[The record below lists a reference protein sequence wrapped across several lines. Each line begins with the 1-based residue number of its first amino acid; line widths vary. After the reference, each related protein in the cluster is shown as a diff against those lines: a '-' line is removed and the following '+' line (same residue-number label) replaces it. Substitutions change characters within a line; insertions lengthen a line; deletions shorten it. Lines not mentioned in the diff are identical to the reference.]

1 MDRLA
6 LGLSLSPKPPRA
18 DRDIGA
24 FIQRIK
30 KLGGAFDWRRQVG
43 IAEDEDLA
51 LSIEYCVA
59 DTVTLAAVPGILTKR
74 TIGSLAAKA
83 RMISAAVLSREPS
96 LQPRLLRSRLE
107 PECSSELS
115 LGSGEAGAFV
125 VGWDDEAVFRQRGQ
139 SLAVTVSDS
148 TAGTEKLPDQD
159 FAIVFASA
167 RCTRGARRSGT
178 WGRLAHRRQV
188 CYAVRSYGRLRKCL
202 TILQQ

>member
-18 DRDIGA
+18 DRDTGA

-30 KLGGAFDWRRQVG
+30 KLGGPFDWRRQVG

-83 RMISAAVLSREPS
+83 RMISAAVLITRTIVYNHDFCVPG
-96 LQPRLLRSRLE
+96 
-107 PECSSELS
+107 LS
-115 LGSGEAGAFV
+115 LNVAQNF
-125 VGWDDEAVFRQRGQ
+125 
-139 SLAVTVSDS
+139 L
-148 TAGTEKLPDQD
+148 
-159 FAIVFASA
+159 
-167 RCTRGARRSGT
+167 
-178 WGRLAHRRQV
+178 
-188 CYAVRSYGRLRKCL
+188 
-202 TILQQ
+202 